1 MLRVNCTR
9 SCSVDVSWFTLLSA
23 SAQSIGVKDWHDQL
37 YNRLYSLLYNQLQSV
52 DGLEMS

>member
-9 SCSVDVSWFTLLSA
+9 SGNVDVSWFTLLSA

-37 YNRLYSLLYNQLQSV
+37 YSLLYNQLQSV